1 MFVWSHNDM
10 VGISPSI
17 ISHAL
22 NIDPKYPPKQQ
33 KRGPMDDER
42 KMALKEEVDRL
53 KENNFIR
60 DAYYPEWISNPVL
73 VPKPNGKW
81 RTCIDYSN
89 LKKSLSKRLLS
100 AASDRP
106 ACGCDCKA

>member
-1 MFVWSHNDM
+1 M

-33 KRGPMDDER
+33 KRRPMDDER
-42 KMALKEEVDRL
+42 KKALKEEVDRL
-53 KENNFIR
+53 KENKFIR
-60 DAYYPEWISNPVL
+60 DAYYPEWIANPVL

-81 RTCIDYSN
+81 RTCIDYSDLN
-89 LKKSLSKRLLS
+89 K
-100 AASDRP
+100 
-106 ACGCDCKA
+106 ACPKDCFPLPQIDQLVDATT